1 MMAKDERQ
9 TVLITGAT
17 DGLGRAA
24 AVRLAEENYR
34 VFAAGRNAAKRDAL
48 EKEAW
53 ERKLPLETVEM
64 DVCDDESVRRAVVE
78 VERRSDGIDALVNN
92 AGIAYVAV
100 MEEVRLEHL
109 RQQMETNFFGVVRVT
124 QAVLPGMRWRGRGR
138 IVNVSSVAGKMSMPL
153 FGPYSASKFALEG
166 MTDALRLELH
176 PFGIEVVL
184 LEPAYIRTNME
195 GAAANLSAVYTAR
208 VEASPYAQHYLAFR
222 RVWKERTRD
231 SRATP
236 EDFVRELLRALRE
249 SPPRPRYPVGRRAK
263 MVNWAKRLLSDRAL
277 DRQML
282 KTFGFE
288 RR

>member
-24 AVRLAEENYR
+24 AARLAEENYR

-138 IVNVSSVAGKMSMPL
+138 IINVSSVAGKMSMPL

>member
-24 AVRLAEENYR
+24 AARLAEENYR

>member
-1 MMAKDERQ
+1 MTAKVERQ

-34 VFAAGRNAAKRDAL
+34 VFAAGRNAAKRESL

-138 IVNVSSVAGKMSMPL
+138 IINVSSVAGKMSMPL
-153 FGPYSASKFALEG
+153 FGPYSASKHALEG
-166 MTDALRLELH
+166 MTDALRLEVH
-176 PFGIEVVL
+176 PFRIEVVL
-184 LEPAYIRTNME
+184 LEPGYIRTNME

>member
-1 MMAKDERQ
+1 MAEKERE

-34 VFAAGRNAAKRDAL
+34 VFAAGRNAAKRESL
-48 EKEAW
+48 KKEAW

-64 DVCDDESVRRAVVE
+64 DVCDDESVRRAVGE
-78 VERRSDGIDALVNN
+78 VERYTDGIDALVNN

-100 MEEVRLEHL
+100 MEEVKLEHL
-109 RQQMETNFFGVVRVT
+109 RQQMETNFIGVVRVT
-124 QAVLPGMRWRGRGR
+124 QAVLPGMRKRGRGR
-138 IVNVSSVAGKMSMPL
+138 IVNVSSVAGKMAMPL
-153 FGPYSASKFALEG
+153 FGPYSASKHALEG
-166 MTDALRLELH
+166 MTDALRLEVH

-195 GAAANLSAVYTAR
+195 ASAVQLSAEYQAALET
-208 VEASPYAQHYLAFR
+208 SPYAGHYLAFR
-222 RVWKERTRD
+222 RVWKARTKD
-231 SRATP
+231 SKATP

-249 SPPRPRYPVGRRAK
+249 TPPRARYPVTRRAK
-263 MVNWAKRLLSDRAL
+263 MVNWTKRLLSDRQL

-282 KTFGFE
+282 KTFGLE
-288 RR
+288 RRS

>member
-1 MMAKDERQ
+1 MTAKVERQ

-24 AVRLAEENYR
+24 AARLAEENYR